1 MYDLLNRFL
10 REQKGVA
17 AVELAL
23 VTPVFLLMFLSVTE
37 LGNLIYYAIT
47 IEKGMRSGVT
57 YAARNSIPLTET
69 VVHNAVS
76 LARTGAFPSA
86 EAPILVGG
94 YAKDAAKVE
103 ISTHQFQKSMTGKVA
118 DINVTVIT
126 LSVEVPY
133 VPLLPGFTSDILGG
147 YEPIIKLAH
156 EQAVIGD

>member
-57 YAARNSIPLTET
+57 YAARNHVPLTED
-69 VVHNAVS
+69 VVDSAIS
-76 LARTGAFPSA
+76 LAKTGAFPSA
-86 EAPILVGG
+86 EAPFLVKG
-94 YAKDAAKVE
+94 YAREEAKVVITTKQFE
-103 ISTHQFQKSMTGKVA
+103 SNISGPGENL
-118 DINVTVIT
+118 DVTIIT

-133 VPLLPGFTSDILGG
+133 VPLLPGFTSEIIG
-147 YEPIIKLAH
+147 YEPMIKLAH
-156 EQAVIGD
+156 EQAIIGD